1 MSLYNNYYENL
12 LKQYL
17 PNQNQFQKTPQQI
30 SDDQKIQAYQVYIT
44 TKEGIEAVAEMN
56 SKFGAWFDTTYGIKQ
71 PEQSADLKRMEEM
84 LATMAKQ
91 IEGLTN
97 QLK

>member
-1 MSLYNNYYENL
+1 MTTQNDYYQNL

-17 PNQNQFQKTPQQI
+17 PNQNQLQKTPQQI
-30 SDDQKIQAYQVYIT
+30 ADEQKIQAYQVYIT
-44 TKEGIEAVAEMN
+44 TKEGIEAVTELN
-56 SKFGAWFDTTYGIKQ
+56 TKFGNWFEQNYGVKQ
-71 PEQSADLKRMEEM
+71 PVQSNDFKKLEDMV
-84 LATMAKQ
+84 ATMAKQ